1 VRKARPRAE
10 LASVRFRSI
19 LYRLEDAQGTG
30 HTVLTWIF
38 FLHGV
43 SSCVR
48 VTKPETGVI
57 EE

>member
-1 VRKARPRAE
+1 
-10 LASVRFRSI
+10 
-19 LYRLEDAQGTG
+19 
-30 HTVLTWIF
+30 VLTWIF